1 MDVFTQCKVF
11 IERLASASDVEVAES
26 FQVEGAVQVITDA
39 ARALIP
45 MDELVDKEK
54 ERARL
59 QKEKACLL
67 YTSRCV

>member
-1 MDVFTQCKVF
+1 M
-11 IERLASASDVEVAES
+11 EVAES

-59 QKEKACLL
+59 QKEKASCEKDIAMNEQKL
-67 YTSRCV
+67 